1 MTDLIRILLDNEMK
15 YNVGTPVI
23 TIEAKRNQMA
33 IENKTEPMMKE
44 QVSQIFDYFYRVDS
58 SRNRTTGGSGLGLS
72 IAQKIAETNN
82 LQLTAE
88 LTSETQIR
96 FLIATK

>member
-1 MTDLIRILLDNEMK
+1 MD
-15 YNVGTPVI
+15 
-23 TIEAKRNQMA
+23 
-33 IENKTEPMMKE
+33 IENETEPMTKE
-44 QVSQIFDYFYRVDS
+44 QVSQIFNRFYRVDS

-88 LTSETQIR
+88 FTSEMQIR
-96 FLIATK
+96 FVIATK

>member
-1 MTDLIRILLDNEMK
+1 MD
-15 YNVGTPVI
+15 
-23 TIEAKRNQMA
+23 
-33 IENKTEPMMKE
+33 IENETEPMTKE
-44 QVSQIFDYFYRVDS
+44 QVSQIFNRFYRVDS
-58 SRNRTTGGSGLGLS
+58 STGGSGLGLS

>member
-1 MTDLIRILLDNEMK
+1 MD
-15 YNVGTPVI
+15 
-23 TIEAKRNQMA
+23 
-33 IENKTEPMMKE
+33 IENETELMTKE
-44 QVSQIFDYFYRVDS
+44 KVSQIFNRFYRVDS

-88 LTSETQIR
+88 FTSEMQIR
-96 FLIATK
+96 FVIETK